1 MADAVV
7 GKSVAKPLLSFIR
20 AKTRDARAV
29 FCSVDASTSRRMS
42 LLVAL
47 LCVAV
52 FPEFAYAMDYS
63 TGTGL
68 VRDFVSWLFVDAGP
82 YVFMAILG
90 ICVLGVP
97 KGWIPMKG
105 AVIAV
110 ICSFVFFAV
119 PSIVRYAASVASS
132 QI

>member
-1 MADAVV
+1 MATAII
-7 GKSVAKPLLSFIR
+7 GA
-20 AKTRDARAV
+20 
-29 FCSVDASTSRRMS
+29 
-42 LLVAL
+42 VAL
-47 LCVAV
+47 APTFHHFLSSKTSTLTRSQTRSTATLALLFVAAV
-52 FPEFAYAMDYS
+52 FPEYAYAMDYS

>member
-1 MADAVV
+1 MAPAIISAGMLALALAPARQPSVPANPPAALTRSFKRAAVLAMLFV
-7 GKSVAKPLLSFIR
+7 TA
-20 AKTRDARAV
+20 T
-29 FCSVDASTSRRMS
+29 
-42 LLVAL
+42 
-47 LCVAV
+47 
-52 FPEFAYAMDYS
+52 FPEYAYAMDYS

-68 VRDFVSWLFVDAGP
+68 FRDFVSWLFIDAGP
-82 YVFMAILG
+82 YLFMGILG

-105 AVIAV
+105 AVMAV

>member
-1 MADAVV
+1 MASAII
-7 GKSVAKPLLSFIR
+7 GAAALAPTFHHFLSSKTSTLTRSRSKSVATL
-20 AKTRDARAV
+20 
-29 FCSVDASTSRRMS
+29 
-42 LLVAL
+42 AL
-47 LCVAV
+47 LFVAAV
-52 FPEFAYAMDYS
+52 FPQFAYAMDYS

>member
-1 MADAVV
+1 MATAIIGAVTL
-7 GKSVAKPLLSFIR
+7 APAIRHFLLSKSPPLAR
-20 AKTRDARAV
+20 SETR
-29 FCSVDASTSRRMS
+29 STATLV
-42 LLVAL
+42 LLFVA
-47 LCVAV
+47 AV
-52 FPEFAYAMDYS
+52 FPEYAYAMDYS
-63 TGTGL
+63 TGTAL

-90 ICVLGVP
+90 ICVIGVP
-97 KGWIPMKG
+97 KGWIPMKSG
-105 AVIAV
+105 VVAV

>member
-1 MADAVV
+1 MATAIIGAVTLAPAIQHFLFS
-7 GKSVAKPLLSFIR
+7 KSPSLMRSQTKSAATL
-20 AKTRDARAV
+20 
-29 FCSVDASTSRRMS
+29 S
-42 LLVAL
+42 LLFIA
-47 LCVAV
+47 AV
-52 FPEFAYAMDYS
+52 FPQYAYAMDYS

>member
-1 MADAVV
+1 MATAIIGAVTLAPAIQHFFFSKSPSRMRSQT
-7 GKSVAKPLLSFIR
+7 KSVATL
-20 AKTRDARAV
+20 
-29 FCSVDASTSRRMS
+29 
-42 LLVAL
+42 AL
-47 LCVAV
+47 LFVAAV
-52 FPEFAYAMDYS
+52 FPEYAYAMDYS

-119 PSIVRYAASVASS
+119 PSIVRYAASV
-132 QI
+132 

>member
-1 MADAVV
+1 MATAIIGAVTLAPAIQHFLFSKSPSRMRSQT
-7 GKSVAKPLLSFIR
+7 KSVATL
-20 AKTRDARAV
+20 
-29 FCSVDASTSRRMS
+29 
-42 LLVAL
+42 AL
-47 LCVAV
+47 LFVAAV
-52 FPEFAYAMDYS
+52 FPEYAYAMDYS

-68 VRDFVSWLFVDAGP
+68 VRDFVSWLFVDTGP

>member
-1 MADAVV
+1 MADTVV
-7 GKSVAKPLLSFIR
+7 GKRVAKHLLSFMC
-20 AKTRDARAV
+20 AKTRNAQAAFCCVEARA
-29 FCSVDASTSRRMS
+29 ARRMT
-42 LLVAL
+42 LLFAL
-47 LCVAV
+47 LCAAA

>member
-1 MADAVV
+1 MATAIIGAVTLAPAIQHFLL
-7 GKSVAKPLLSFIR
+7 GKSPSP
-20 AKTRDARAV
+20 TRSQTKSAA
-29 FCSVDASTSRRMS
+29 M
-42 LLVAL
+42 LAL
-47 LCVAV
+47 LFVAAV
-52 FPEFAYAMDYS
+52 FPEYAYAMDYS

-68 VRDFVSWLFVDAGP
+68 VRDFVGWLFVDAGP

>member
-1 MADAVV
+1 MATVIIGALTLAPAIQHFLL
-7 GKSVAKPLLSFIR
+7 GKSPPL
-20 AKTRDARAV
+20 TRSKSKSA
-29 FCSVDASTSRRMS
+29 TM
-42 LLVAL
+42 LAL
-47 LCVAV
+47 LFVAVV
-52 FPEFAYAMDYS
+52 FPEYAYAMDYS

>member
-1 MADAVV
+1 MATAIIGAVTLAPAIQHFLFS
-7 GKSVAKPLLSFIR
+7 KSPWL
-20 AKTRDARAV
+20 TRSQTKSAA
-29 FCSVDASTSRRMS
+29 T
-42 LLVAL
+42 LAL
-47 LCVAV
+47 LFVAAV
-52 FPEFAYAMDYS
+52 FPEYAYAMDYS

>member
-1 MADAVV
+1 MGNAIIGTRTRLFFRAAFRNFRARTELRNCV
-7 GKSVAKPLLSFIR
+7 GGLVCTLLL
-20 AKTRDARAV
+20 TV
-29 FCSVDASTSRRMS
+29 LT
-42 LLVAL
+42 
-47 LCVAV
+47 
-52 FPEFAYAMDYS
+52 PEFANAMDYS

-68 VRDFVSWLFVDAGP
+68 VRDFVSWLFIDAGP

-110 ICSFVFFAV
+110 VCSFVFFAV